1 MQVVRGVVNVLFN
14 FLMRSLSAN
23 AGEGVLFFRALAL
36 LFEEKGTAGNRLF
49 SPDRSMT
56 ITEDGFTPQNM

>member
-1 MQVVRGVVNVLFN
+1 MNVVFN
-14 FLMRSLSAN
+14 FLMRSPSAR
-23 AGEGVLFFRALAL
+23 AQGREYFFFRVLAL

-56 ITEDGFTPQNM
+56 ITEDGFTPQNMENM